1 MTTIRAYHR
10 PATLDDALVLL
21 AQPDVVPL
29 GGGTT
34 LNGLPAATPAEV
46 VDLQA
51 LGLDEITRDG
61 AALRIGAMVRLQD
74 LIDHEWLPPLLKELA
89 HREAPNTIRNAAT
102 IGGTVAAADAESEL
116 LAGLLA
122 HGAGVTVARPAG
134 SVDIGLADL
143 LADPSELEAGLIT
156 AIHIIVGGNGA
167 AARTGR
173 TPADTPIVMV
183 AGVCDDASNVR
194 LAATGVADTPVL
206 IDLDALDDLDP
217 PPDFRGSAE
226 YRRAL
231 AGTLGAR
238 VVAELKKAGAG

>member
-10 PATLDDALVLL
+10 PATLDDALALL

-29 GGGTT
+29 GGGTV
-34 LNGLPAATPAEV
+34 LNGLPASTPAGV
-46 VDLQA
+46 VDLQE
-51 LGLDEITRDG
+51 LGLDGITRDG

-74 LIDHEWLPPLLKELA
+74 LIDHEWVPPLLKDLA

-102 IGGTVAAADAESEL
+102 IGGTVAAADPESEL

-122 HGAGVTVARPAG
+122 HGAGVTITRPSG
-134 SVDIGLADL
+134 PTDIGLADL
-143 LADPSELEAGLIT
+143 LADRSELDGGLII
-156 AIHIIVGGNGA
+156 AVHIIIGGNGA

-183 AGVCDDASNVR
+183 AGVCDDAARPR
-194 LAATGVADTPVL
+194 LAATGVAETPVL

-217 PPDFRGSAE
+217 PPDFRGSAQ

-231 AGTLGAR
+231 VGVLGAR
-238 VVAELKKAGAG
+238 VIADLKKAGQA